1 MVQRAYR
8 YRFYPT
14 PAQADELNRTFG
26 CIRKVYNLAL
36 DARTVGWYQEQRR
49 VTYVETSTMLTEWK
63 RQDDLAFLNEVSSVP
78 LQQALRHLQS
88 AFAGFFDKRARYPR
102 FKSRKHSHA
111 SAEYTRSGFRWRNG
125 QVTLAKMTEP
135 LDIRWSRPL
144 PEVADPSMVTVS
156 RDPAGRWHVSLL
168 IDNVIE
174 PLPAA
179 DTVIGIDAGITALLT
194 MSNGEKITN
203 PRHERK
209 DRERLA
215 KAQRRLARKQKGSKN
230 RAKARQK
237 VGRVHAR
244 ITDRRRDHLHKVTT
258 RLIRDNQAVIIEDLA
273 VRNLVRNHT
282 LARAIS
288 DAAWSDLRRML
299 EYKAQWYG
307 RDLVVVDR
315 WYPSSKVCSAC
326 GHTATV
332 MPLKVRSWTCVHCRT
347 SHDRDVNAAS
357 NIRAEGLSVLALG
370 GTVRPKPRSGRGMS

>member
-14 PAQADELNRTFG
+14 PSQADELNRTFG

-49 VTYVETSTMLTEWK
+49 VTYVETSAMLTEWK

-194 MSNGEKITN
+194 MSTGEKITN

-273 VRNLVRNHT
+273 VRNLVRNHS

>member
-1 MVQRAYR
+1 M
-8 YRFYPT
+8 
-14 PAQADELNRTFG
+14 
-26 CIRKVYNLAL
+26 
-36 DARTVGWYQEQRR
+36 
-49 VTYVETSTMLTEWK
+49 
-63 RQDDLAFLNEVSSVP
+63 
-78 LQQALRHLQS
+78 
-88 AFAGFFDKRARYPR
+88 
-102 FKSRKHSHA
+102 
-111 SAEYTRSGFRWRNG
+111 
-125 QVTLAKMTEP
+125 
-135 LDIRWSRPL
+135 
-144 PEVADPSMVTVS
+144 S

-168 IDNVIE
+168 VETVIE

-179 DTVIGIDAGITALLT
+179 NTVVGIDAGITSLLT
-194 MSNGEKITN
+194 LSTGEKITN

-230 RAKARQK
+230 RAKAGQK

-244 ITDRRRDHLHKVTT
+244 ITDRRRDDLHKVTT

-273 VRNLVRNHT
+273 VRNLVRNHS

-288 DAAWSDLRRML
+288 DAAWSDLRSML
-299 EYKAQWYG
+299 EYKAKWYG

-315 WYPSSKVCSAC
+315 WFPSSKACSAC
-326 GHTATV
+326 AHTATV

-347 SHDRDVNAAS
+347 SHDRDINAAR

>member
-1 MVQRAYR
+1 MVKRAYR

-14 PAQADELNRTFG
+14 LRQADELNRTLG
-26 CIRKVYNLAL
+26 CVRKVYNLAL

-49 VTYVETSTMLTEWK
+49 VTYAQTSAMLTEWK

-78 LQQALRHLQS
+78 LQQTLRHLHT
-88 AFAGFFDKRARYPR
+88 AFTGFFDQRTRYPR
-102 FKSRKHSHA
+102 FKSRKRSRA
-111 SAEYTRSGFRWRNG
+111 SAEYTRSGFRWRCG
-125 QVTLAKMTEP
+125 QLTLAKMTEP
-135 LDIRWSRPL
+135 LNIRWSRRL
-144 PEVADPSMVTVS
+144 PEGADPSTVTVS

-168 IDNVIE
+168 VETVIE

-179 DTVIGIDAGITALLT
+179 ETVVGIDAGITSLLT
-194 MSNGEKITN
+194 VSTGEKITN

-215 KAQRRLARKQKGSKN
+215 KAQRRLARKQTGSKN
-230 RAKARQK
+230 RAKARTK
-237 VGRVHAR
+237 VARIHAR
-244 ITDRRRDHLHKVTT
+244 ITDRRQDYLHKVTT

-273 VRNLVRNHT
+273 VRNMVRNHS

-288 DAAWSDLRRML
+288 DAAWADLRSML
-299 EYKAQWYG
+299 EYKAEWYG

-315 WYPSSKVCSAC
+315 WYPSSKVCSSC
-326 GHTATV
+326 GQIASA
-332 MPLKVRSWTCVHCRT
+332 MPLKVRQWSCVHCGT
-347 SHDRDVNAAS
+347 FHDRDVNAAR